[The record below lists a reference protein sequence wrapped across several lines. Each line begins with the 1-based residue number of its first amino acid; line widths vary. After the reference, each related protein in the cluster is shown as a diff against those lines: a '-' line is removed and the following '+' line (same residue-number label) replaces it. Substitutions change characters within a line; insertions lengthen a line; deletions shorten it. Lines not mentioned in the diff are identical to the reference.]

1 LRERAEEI
9 LGRERMR
16 LQSWFQVLLTHAADA
31 NDNAGSFSR
40 IFCNT
45 SSFIS
50 SNHTVHVDVDVVVRC
65 VLLLLLVWLLVLDD
79 DDEDADALP
88 IAANN
93 FKEILKNK

>member
-1 LRERAEEI
+1 
-9 LGRERMR
+9 MR

-50 SNHTVHVDVDVVVRC
+50 SNHTVHVGVDVDVDVVVRC
-65 VLLLLLVWLLVLDD
+65 VLLLLLVSLFVLDD
-79 DDEDADALP
+79 DDDDADALP

-93 FKEILKNK
+93 FKEIKINK